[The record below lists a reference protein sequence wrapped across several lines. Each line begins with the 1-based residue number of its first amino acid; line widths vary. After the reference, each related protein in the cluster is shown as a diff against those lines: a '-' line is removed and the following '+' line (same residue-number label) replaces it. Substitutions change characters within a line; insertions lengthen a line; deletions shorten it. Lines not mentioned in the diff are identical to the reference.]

1 MSNPAKK
8 SPARLARN
16 ILLIVLAAVVC
27 AVLGICLWSDP
38 ASFIAM
44 CVIVLTVP
52 VVFFGG
58 LLFLGRF
65 LKRTGRR
72 GGRVVAGIGWAG
84 LALVAALFGYVIWT
98 AGPWFNGVIAFE
110 SLPGVGEC
118 VLSQAWVDWF
128 DDYDLRLFQRQADG
142 QWLLHCG
149 GYFWQPANRDRIA
162 KIVLDGRDGSPEITL
177 ANGDK
182 RYFLREDNPSVYP
195 ATLSPADLHARH
207 LAEMRKQRNLLIRL
221 SLCKIA
227 PQLSPFHQKLKTE
240 SSKLP

>member
-1 MSNPAKK
+1 MTRPTTK

-27 AVLGICLWSDP
+27 AVLGIGLWSDP

-84 LALVAALFGYVIWT
+84 LALMAALFGYVIWI
-98 AGPWFNGVIAFE
+98 AGPWFNSVIDIT
-110 SLPGVGEC
+110 LPDGREC

-162 KIVLDGRDGSPEITL
+162 EIVLDGRDGSPEITL

-195 ATLSPADLHARH
+195 ATLSPADLHTLH
-207 LAEMRKQRNLLIRL
+207 LDKMRYHR
-221 SLCKIA
+221 SLWLVCKIA
-227 PQLSPFHQKLKTE
+227 LDSLPSTRNSKLKTE